1 MRKIIFLSLLL
12 GLATFMI
19 PFSALALNYETG
31 DNLTLKEDKVIE
43 DNYLIAGN
51 FVTVKGTVRGDL
63 FAFGSTVNIE
73 GTVEGNV
80 FAVAGNVKVSGKI
93 GKDLYVGA
101 GNLEISKEAEV
112 GNDLF
117 VGAGQIDVNGKVN
130 RNLMA
135 GGGRI
140 NLNGEMGGDAKLTV
154 GEINFDQDNPAK
166 INGDL
171 TYWSSKEI
179 EIPSQV
185 IIGGE
190 TIFKA
195 IAQPNKKLGIIAI
208 MGGKAVSIL
217 MALIIGLIVVLL
229 FPKKSAEV
237 NKTMRGSFWR
247 SLGIGF
253 VFLAVVPVAAIILLA
268 SILGIPLALILMGIY
283 GLILYLGKVFAALFA
298 GRLLTGENWNL
309 FWSLA
314 LGLILVAIIGLIPF
328 VGSIAVFILF
338 LLSLGAIITIAQQT
352 YVGLRKDL

>member
-1 MRKIIFLSLLL
+1 MKNLKLFGLVL
-12 GLATFMI
+12 GLIMALI
-19 PFSALALNYETG
+19 PLSALALNYEAG

-43 DNYLIAGN
+43 DNYLITGN
-51 FVTVKGTVRGDL
+51 FVTVRGTVKGDL

-73 GTVEGNV
+73 GIVEGNV
-80 FAVAGNVKVSGKI
+80 FAAAGNVKVSGKI
-93 GKDLYVGA
+93 GKDLYIGA
-101 GNLEISKEAEV
+101 GNLEISKEAEI

-117 VGAGQIDVNGKVN
+117 VGAGQIDMNGKVN

-135 GGGRI
+135 SGGRI
-140 NLNGEMGGDAKLTV
+140 NFNGEMGGNAKLSV
-154 GEINFDQDNPAK
+154 GEISFDQDNPAK
-166 INGDL
+166 IDGDL
-171 TYWSSKEI
+171 TYWNSKEI

-195 IAQPNKKLGIIAI
+195 IAKPNKKLGIIAI
-208 MGGKAVSIL
+208 MGGKAISVL
-217 MALIIGLIVVLL
+217 MTLIIGLIVVLL

-268 SILGIPLALILMGIY
+268 SILGIPLALILMGAY

-298 GRLLTGENWNL
+298 GRLLTGENWHPS
-309 FWSLA
+309 WSLV
-314 LGLILVAIIGLIPF
+314 LGLILIAIIGFIPF
-328 VGSIAVFILF
+328 VGSLAIFILF
-338 LLSLGAIITIAQQT
+338 LLSLGAIVTIAQQT